1 MEVLE
6 IGRLKEK
13 VEGKLSKQV
22 IVDADACPKPSREII
37 TVLVQKYPWE
47 MVTVASFNHQ
57 ISGMQRHI
65 VVGNEPQA
73 ADLAVMQLAGH
84 GDVVVTQDWG
94 LAALVMGKG
103 AKAISPRGIIYNEE
117 NMDFLLEERHLK
129 AKFRRHGGRTK
140 GPAAWSKEDSI
151 RFEKNLER
159 LLQQDSQQAK
169 TEDEQNRV

>member
-1 MEVLE
+1 MS
-6 IGRLKEK
+6 R
-13 VEGKLSKQV
+13 QV

-37 TVLVQKYPWE
+37 TALLQKYPWE

-57 ISGMQRHI
+57 INGTQRHI

-73 ADLAVMQLAGH
+73 ADLAVMRLAED

-103 AKAISPRGIIYNEE
+103 AKAISPRGVIYSEE
-117 NMDFLLEERHLK
+117 KMDFLLEERHLK

-140 GPAAWSKEDSI
+140 GPAAWSKEDSV
-151 RFEKNLER
+151 RFQKNLER
-159 LLQQDSQQAK
+159 LLQQDSEKAK
-169 TEDEQNRV
+169 TEDEENRV